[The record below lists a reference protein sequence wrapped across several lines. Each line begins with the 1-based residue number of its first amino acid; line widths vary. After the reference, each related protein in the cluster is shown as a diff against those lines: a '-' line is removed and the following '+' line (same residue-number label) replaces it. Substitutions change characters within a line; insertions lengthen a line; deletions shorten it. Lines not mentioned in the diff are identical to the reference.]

1 MTEMLYQGKAKSV
14 YRSGTPG
21 ALIMVFRDDVTAF
34 DGEKKDVMQGKGR
47 FNQEVSAF
55 FFKYLEERG
64 VPTHYQ
70 MSIDPVTML
79 VDELEMIPIEVI
91 VRNVAAGSITRR
103 YPFAR
108 GQQLNPPVV
117 MMDYKNDALH
127 DPMLNDDLILA
138 LGLLSPLELR
148 EVREMALEV
157 NRLLSTYFEEKGI
170 LLVDFK
176 VEFGRRNG
184 EIVLADEVSMD
195 SMRLWDRQT
204 GESLDKDVYRFGT
217 GDLLSAYARVAER
230 ILEREG
236 DRI

>member
-14 YRSGTPG
+14 YRSETPG

-47 FNQEVSAF
+47 YNQEVSAF
-55 FFKYLEERG
+55 FFTYLEKRG
-64 VPTHYQ
+64 VPTHYR
-70 MSIDPVTML
+70 MTLDPVTML

-103 YPFAR
+103 YPFTR
-108 GQQLNPPVV
+108 GQRLDPPVV

-138 LGLLSPLELR
+138 LGLLSSVELR
-148 EVREMALEV
+148 QVREIALEV

-170 LLVDFK
+170 MLADFK

-184 EIVLADEVSMD
+184 EIVLADEISMD